1 MPADIVPPFNLES
14 VTFDAAGLVPI
25 ITQELASKDVLM
37 LAYANREALEKTL
50 ETGLAHYFS
59 RSRNKLWQKGE
70 ESGHTQRIHSVRLD
84 CDGDAVLYTVDQT
97 GPACHKLE
105 HSCFHNSLL
114 QTEVKSE
121 TNIGLANEI
130 TRIGPANEGTRI
142 GPELE
147 YVFATIQDR
156 IRNPVEG
163 SYVAKM
169 HNAGIDRILKKIGE
183 EAGEVII
190 AAKNAD
196 RAELQLE
203 VADLFFHTLFTMAE
217 IGVSLEDVAQELEGR
232 HGKRRT

>member
-1 MPADIVPPFNLES
+1 MMPVDIFPPFNLES
-14 VTFDAAGLVPI
+14 VAFDAAGLVPI
-25 ITQELASKDVLM
+25 ITQEAGSKDVLM

-70 ESGHTQRIHSVRLD
+70 ESGHTQRVHSIRLD
-84 CDGDAVLYTVDQT
+84 CDGDAILYTVDQI

-114 QTEVKSE
+114 ETEAKPE
-121 TNIGLANEI
+121 TK
-130 TRIGPANEGTRI
+130 IGPANEDRRI

-156 IRNPVEG
+156 IRNPTEG

-190 AAKNAD
+190 AAKNSD

-217 IGVSLEDVAQELEGR
+217 IGVSLEDVARELEGR

>member
-1 MPADIVPPFNLES
+1 MPADITPPFNLES

-25 ITQELASKDVLM
+25 ITQEAGSKDVLM

-70 ESGHTQRIHSVRLD
+70 ESGHTQKIHSIRLD
-84 CDGDAVLYTVDQT
+84 CDGDAILYTVDQI

-114 QTEVKSE
+114 ETEAKPE
-121 TNIGLANEI
+121 TK
-130 TRIGPANEGTRI
+130 IGPANEDTRI

-156 IRNPVEG
+156 IRNPTEG

-190 AAKNAD
+190 AAKNNQKS
-196 RAELQLE
+196 ELQLE

-217 IGVSLEDVAQELEGR
+217 IGVSLEDVARELEGR

>member
-1 MPADIVPPFNLES
+1 MPKDITPPFNLES
-14 VTFDAAGLVPI
+14 VTFDATGLVPI
-25 ITQELASKDVLM
+25 ITQEAGSKDVLM

-70 ESGHTQRIHSVRLD
+70 ESGHTQKVHSVRLD
-84 CDGDAVLYTVDQT
+84 CDGDAILYTVDQT

-114 QTEVKSE
+114 ETEAKPE
-121 TNIGLANEI
+121 TKIDPANED
-130 TRIGPANEGTRI
+130 TRIGPANEDTRI

-156 IRNPVEG
+156 IRNPTEG

-190 AAKNAD
+190 AAKNNQKS
-196 RAELQLE
+196 ELQLE

-217 IGVSLEDVAQELEGR
+217 IGVSLEDVARELEGR

>member
-1 MPADIVPPFNLES
+1 MPADITPPFNLES

-25 ITQELASKDVLM
+25 ITQEFGSKDVLM

-50 ETGLAHYFS
+50 ATGLAHYFS

-70 ESGHTQRIHSVRLD
+70 ESGHTQKIHSVKLD
-84 CDGDAVLYTVDQT
+84 CDGDAILYVVDQT

-105 HSCFHNSLL
+105 HSCFHNVLL
-114 QTEVKSE
+114 ETEPKLE
-121 TNIGLANEI
+121 TRIGLANEV
-130 TRIGPANEGTRI
+130 TRI

-156 IRNPVEG
+156 IRNPQEG

-190 AAKNAD
+190 AAKNDD

-217 IGVSLEDVAQELEGR
+217 IGVSLEDVARELEGR

>member
-1 MPADIVPPFNLES
+1 MSKDITPPFNLES

-25 ITQELASKDVLM
+25 ITQELGSKDVLM

-50 ETGLAHYFS
+50 ATGLAHYFS

-70 ESGHTQRIHSVRLD
+70 ESGHTQKIHSIRLD
-84 CDGDAVLYTVDQT
+84 CDGDAILYTVDQS
-97 GPACHKLE
+97 GPACHKLK

-114 QTEVKSE
+114 ETEAKPE
-121 TNIGLANEI
+121 TK
-130 TRIGPANEGTRI
+130 I

-156 IRNPVEG
+156 IRNPTEG

-190 AAKNAD
+190 AAKNGD

-217 IGVSLEDVAQELEGR
+217 IGVSLEDVARELEGR

>member
-1 MPADIVPPFNLES
+1 MPKDITPPFNLES

-25 ITQELASKDVLM
+25 ITQEAGSKDVLM

-50 ETGLAHYFS
+50 ATGLAHYFS

-70 ESGHTQRIHSVRLD
+70 ESGNTQKIHSIRLD
-84 CDGDAVLYTVDQT
+84 CDGDAILYTVDQT

-114 QTEVKSE
+114 ETESKPE
-121 TNIGLANEI
+121 
-130 TRIGPANEGTRI
+130 TRIGPANEDTRI

-156 IRNPVEG
+156 IRNPTEG

-190 AAKNAD
+190 AAKNNEKS
-196 RAELQLE
+196 ELQLE

-217 IGVSLEDVAQELEGR
+217 IGVSLEDVARELEGR

>member
-1 MPADIVPPFNLES
+1 MMPVDIFPPFNLES
-14 VTFDAAGLVPI
+14 VAFDAAGLVPI
-25 ITQELASKDVLM
+25 ITQEAGSKDVLM

-59 RSRNKLWQKGE
+59 RSRHKLWQKGE
-70 ESGHTQRIHSVRLD
+70 ESGHTQRVHSIRLD
-84 CDGDAVLYTVDQT
+84 CDGDAILYSVDQI

-114 QTEVKSE
+114 ETEAKPE
-121 TNIGLANEI
+121 TK
-130 TRIGPANEGTRI
+130 IGPANEDRRI

-156 IRNPVEG
+156 IRNPTEG

-190 AAKNAD
+190 AAKNSD

-217 IGVSLEDVAQELEGR
+217 IGVSLEDVARELEGR

>member
-25 ITQELASKDVLM
+25 ITQEAGSKDVLM

-50 ETGLAHYFS
+50 ATGLAHYFS

-70 ESGHTQRIHSVRLD
+70 ESGHTQKIHSIRLD
-84 CDGDAVLYTVDQT
+84 CDGDAILYTVDQT

-114 QTEVKSE
+114 ETEVKSE
-121 TNIGLANEI
+121 TK
-130 TRIGPANEGTRI
+130 I

-156 IRNPVEG
+156 VRNPTEG

-196 RAELQLE
+196 HAELQLE

-217 IGVSLEDVAQELEGR
+217 IGVSLEDVARELEGR

>member
-1 MPADIVPPFNLES
+1 MMPADITPPFNLES
-14 VTFDAAGLVPI
+14 VTFDAMGLVPI
-25 ITQELASKDVLM
+25 ITQEAGSKDVLM

-70 ESGHTQRIHSVRLD
+70 ESGHTQKIHSVRLD

-114 QTEVKSE
+114 ETEVKSE
-121 TNIGLANEI
+121 TK
-130 TRIGPANEGTRI
+130 I

-156 IRNPVEG
+156 IRNPTEG

-196 RAELQLE
+196 HAELQLE

-217 IGVSLEDVAQELEGR
+217 IGVSLEDVARELEER

>member
-1 MPADIVPPFNLES
+1 MPADITPPFNLES
-14 VTFDAAGLVPI
+14 VTFDVAGLVPI
-25 ITQELASKDVLM
+25 ITQEAGSKDVLM

-50 ETGLAHYFS
+50 ATGLAHYFS

-70 ESGHTQRIHSVRLD
+70 ESGHTQKIHSVRLD
-84 CDGDAVLYTVDQT
+84 CDGDAILYTVDQT

-114 QTEVKSE
+114 ETEAKPE
-121 TNIGLANEI
+121 
-130 TRIGPANEGTRI
+130 TRIGPANEDTRI

-156 IRNPVEG
+156 IRNPQEG

-190 AAKNAD
+190 AAKNNEKS
-196 RAELQLE
+196 ELQLE

-217 IGVSLEDVAQELEGR
+217 IGVSLEDVARELEGR

>member
-14 VTFDAAGLVPI
+14 VAFDAAGLVPI
-25 ITQELASKDVLM
+25 ITQEAGSKDVLM

-70 ESGHTQRIHSVRLD
+70 ESGHRQRVHSIRLD
-84 CDGDAVLYTVDQT
+84 CDGDAALYTVDQI

-114 QTEVKSE
+114 ETEAKPE
-121 TNIGLANEI
+121 TK
-130 TRIGPANEGTRI
+130 IGPANEDTRI

-156 IRNPVEG
+156 IRNPTEG

-190 AAKNAD
+190 AAKNSD

-217 IGVSLEDVAQELEGR
+217 IGVSLEDVARELEGR

>member
-1 MPADIVPPFNLES
+1 MMPVDIFPPFNLES
-14 VTFDAAGLVPI
+14 VAFDAAGLVPI
-25 ITQELASKDVLM
+25 ITQEAGSKDVLM

-50 ETGLAHYFS
+50 ETRLAHYFS
-59 RSRNKLWQKGE
+59 RSRHKLWQKGE
-70 ESGHTQRIHSVRLD
+70 ESGHTQRVHSIRLD
-84 CDGDAVLYTVDQT
+84 CDGDAILYTVDQI

-114 QTEVKSE
+114 ETEAKPE
-121 TNIGLANEI
+121 TK
-130 TRIGPANEGTRI
+130 IGPANEDRRI

-156 IRNPVEG
+156 IRNPTEG

-190 AAKNAD
+190 AAKNSD

-217 IGVSLEDVAQELEGR
+217 IGVSLEDVARELEGR

>member
-1 MPADIVPPFNLES
+1 MPKDITPPFNLES

-25 ITQELASKDVLM
+25 ITQEAGSKDVLM

-50 ETGLAHYFS
+50 TTGLAHYFS

-70 ESGHTQRIHSVRLD
+70 ESGHTQKIHSVRLD

-114 QTEVKSE
+114 ETEVKSE
-121 TNIGLANEI
+121 TKIGSANED
-130 TRIGPANEGTRI
+130 TRI

-156 IRNPVEG
+156 IRNPTEG

-190 AAKNAD
+190 AAKNNEKS
-196 RAELQLE
+196 ELQLE

-217 IGVSLEDVAQELEGR
+217 IGVSLEDVARELEGR

>member
-1 MPADIVPPFNLES
+1 MSKDITPPFNLDS

-25 ITQELASKDVLM
+25 ITQEVGSKDVLM

-50 ETGLAHYFS
+50 ATGFAHYFS

-70 ESGHTQRIHSVRLD
+70 ESGHTQKIYSIRLD
-84 CDGDAVLYTVDQT
+84 CDGDAILYTVDQS
-97 GPACHKLE
+97 GPACHKFE

-114 QTEVKSE
+114 EMEAKPE
-121 TNIGLANEI
+121 
-130 TRIGPANEGTRI
+130 TRI

-147 YVFATIQDR
+147 YVFSTIQDR
-156 IRNPVEG
+156 IKNPQEG

-190 AAKNAD
+190 AAKNSE

-217 IGVSLEDVAQELEGR
+217 IGISLEDVARELEGR

>member
-1 MPADIVPPFNLES
+1 MPADITPPFNLES

-25 ITQELASKDVLM
+25 ITQEAGSKDVLM

-50 ETGLAHYFS
+50 QTGLAHYFS

-70 ESGHTQRIHSVRLD
+70 ESGHTQKIRSIRLD
-84 CDGDAVLYTVDQT
+84 CDGDAILYTVDQT

-114 QTEVKSE
+114 ETEAKPE
-121 TNIGLANEI
+121 
-130 TRIGPANEGTRI
+130 TRI

-156 IRNPVEG
+156 IRNPTEG

-190 AAKNAD
+190 AAKNNQKS
-196 RAELQLE
+196 ELQLE

-217 IGVSLEDVAQELEGR
+217 IGVSLEDVARELEGR

>member
-1 MPADIVPPFNLES
+1 MPADITPPFNLES

-25 ITQELASKDVLM
+25 ITQEAGSKDVLM
-37 LAYANREALEKTL
+37 LAYANREALEKTFQ
-50 ETGLAHYFS
+50 TGLAHYFS

-70 ESGHTQRIHSVRLD
+70 ESGHTQKIHSIRLD
-84 CDGDAVLYTVDQT
+84 CDGDAILYTVDQI

-114 QTEVKSE
+114 ETEVKPE
-121 TNIGLANEI
+121 
-130 TRIGPANEGTRI
+130 TRIGPANEDTRIGPANEDTRI

-156 IRNPVEG
+156 IRNPTEG

-190 AAKNAD
+190 AAKNNQKS
-196 RAELQLE
+196 ELQLE

-217 IGVSLEDVAQELEGR
+217 IGVSLEDVARELEGR

>member
-1 MPADIVPPFNLES
+1 MMPVDIFPPFNLES
-14 VTFDAAGLVPI
+14 VAFDAAGLVPI
-25 ITQELASKDVLM
+25 IAQEAGSKDVLM

-70 ESGHTQRIHSVRLD
+70 ESGHTQRVHSIRLD
-84 CDGDAVLYTVDQT
+84 CDGDAILYSVDQL

-114 QTEVKSE
+114 ETEAKPE
-121 TNIGLANEI
+121 TK
-130 TRIGPANEGTRI
+130 IGPANEDRRI

-156 IRNPVEG
+156 IRNPTEG

-190 AAKNAD
+190 AAKNSD

-217 IGVSLEDVAQELEGR
+217 IGVSLEDVARELEGR

>member
-1 MPADIVPPFNLES
+1 MMPVDIFPPFNLES
-14 VTFDAAGLVPI
+14 VAFDAAGLVPI
-25 ITQELASKDVLM
+25 IAQEAGSKDVLM

-70 ESGHTQRIHSVRLD
+70 ESGHTQRVHSIRLD
-84 CDGDAVLYTVDQT
+84 CDGDAILYSVDQI

-114 QTEVKSE
+114 ETEAKPE
-121 TNIGLANEI
+121 TK
-130 TRIGPANEGTRI
+130 IGPANEDRRI

-156 IRNPVEG
+156 IRNPTEG

-190 AAKNAD
+190 AAKNSD

-217 IGVSLEDVAQELEGR
+217 IGVSLEDVARELEGR

>member
-1 MPADIVPPFNLES
+1 MMPVDIFPPFNLES
-14 VTFDAAGLVPI
+14 VAFDAAGLVPI
-25 ITQELASKDVLM
+25 ITQEAGSKDVLM

-70 ESGHTQRIHSVRLD
+70 ESGHTQRVHSIRLD
-84 CDGDAVLYTVDQT
+84 CDGDAILYSVDQI

-114 QTEVKSE
+114 ETEAKPE
-121 TNIGLANEI
+121 TK
-130 TRIGPANEGTRI
+130 IGPANEDRRI

-156 IRNPVEG
+156 IRNPTEG

-190 AAKNAD
+190 AAKNSD

-217 IGVSLEDVAQELEGR
+217 IGVSLEDVARELEGR

>member
-14 VTFDAAGLVPI
+14 VTFDAAGLVPV
-25 ITQELASKDVLM
+25 ITQEFGSKDVLM
-37 LAYANREALEKTL
+37 LAWATREALEKTL

-70 ESGHTQRIHSVRLD
+70 ESGHTQKIHSVRLD
-84 CDGDAVLYTVDQT
+84 CDGDAILYTVDQT

-105 HSCFHNSLL
+105 HSCFHNSLSE
-114 QTEVKSE
+114 TEVKSE
-121 TNIGLANEI
+121 TKIGQ
-130 TRIGPANEGTRI
+130 
-142 GPELE
+142 ELE

-156 IRNPVEG
+156 IRNPTEG

-217 IGVSLEDVAQELEGR
+217 IGVSLEDVARELEGR

>member
-1 MPADIVPPFNLES
+1 MMPVDIFPPFNLES
-14 VTFDAAGLVPI
+14 VAFDAAGLVPI
-25 ITQELASKDVLM
+25 ITQEAGSKDVLM

-70 ESGHTQRIHSVRLD
+70 ESGHTQRVHSIRLD
-84 CDGDAVLYTVDQT
+84 CDGDAILYSVDQL

-114 QTEVKSE
+114 ETEAKPE
-121 TNIGLANEI
+121 TK
-130 TRIGPANEGTRI
+130 IGPANEDRRI

-156 IRNPVEG
+156 IRNPTEG

-190 AAKNAD
+190 AAKNSD

-217 IGVSLEDVAQELEGR
+217 IGVSLEDVARELEGR

>member
-1 MPADIVPPFNLES
+1 MPADITPPFNLES
-14 VTFDAAGLVPI
+14 VTFDTAGLVPI
-25 ITQELASKDVLM
+25 ITQEAGSKDVLM

-70 ESGHTQRIHSVRLD
+70 ESGHTQKIHSIRLD

-114 QTEVKSE
+114 ETEVKPE
-121 TNIGLANEI
+121 TKIGS
-130 TRIGPANEGTRI
+130 
-142 GPELE
+142 ELE

-156 IRNPVEG
+156 IRNPQEG

-217 IGVSLEDVAQELEGR
+217 IGVSLEDVARELEGR

>member
-1 MPADIVPPFNLES
+1 MMPVDIFPPFNLES
-14 VTFDAAGLVPI
+14 VAFDAAGLVPI
-25 ITQELASKDVLM
+25 ITQEAGSKDVLM

-50 ETGLAHYFS
+50 ETRLAHYFS
-59 RSRNKLWQKGE
+59 RSRHKLWQKGE
-70 ESGHTQRIHSVRLD
+70 ESGHTQRVHSIRLD
-84 CDGDAVLYTVDQT
+84 CDGDAILYTVDQI

-114 QTEVKSE
+114 ETEAKPE
-121 TNIGLANEI
+121 TK
-130 TRIGPANEGTRI
+130 IGPANEDRRI

-156 IRNPVEG
+156 IRNPTEG

-190 AAKNAD
+190 AAKNSD

-217 IGVSLEDVAQELEGR
+217 IGVSLEDVARELEGR
-232 HGKRRT
+232 HGKRRS

>member
-1 MPADIVPPFNLES
+1 MPQDITPPFNLES

-25 ITQELASKDVLM
+25 ITQEAGSKDVLM

-70 ESGHTQRIHSVRLD
+70 ESGYTQKIHSIRLD
-84 CDGDAVLYTVDQT
+84 CDGDAILYTVDQS

-114 QTEVKSE
+114 ETEVKSE
-121 TNIGLANEI
+121 TK
-130 TRIGPANEGTRI
+130 I

-147 YVFATIQDR
+147 YVFATIRDR
-156 IRNPVEG
+156 IRNPQEG

-190 AAKNAD
+190 AAKNAN

-217 IGVSLEDVAQELEGR
+217 IGVSLEDVARELEGR
-232 HGKRRT
+232 HGKRRE

>member
-1 MPADIVPPFNLES
+1 MPTDITPPFNLES
-14 VTFDAAGLVPI
+14 LTFDAAGLVPI
-25 ITQELASKDVLM
+25 ITQEFGSKDVLM

-70 ESGHTQRIHSVRLD
+70 ESGHTQKIHSIRLD
-84 CDGDAVLYTVDQT
+84 CDGDAILYTVNQS

-114 QTEVKSE
+114 ETELNPERK
-121 TNIGLANEI
+121 IGPANED
-130 TRIGPANEGTRI
+130 TRIGPANEDTRI

-147 YVFATIQDR
+147 YVFSTIQDR
-156 IRNPVEG
+156 IRNPTEG

-203 VADLFFHTLFTMAE
+203 VADLLFHTLFTMAE

-232 HGKRRT
+232 HGKRRA

>member
-1 MPADIVPPFNLES
+1 MPKDITAPFNLES
-14 VTFDAAGLVPI
+14 VTFDATGLVPI
-25 ITQELASKDVLM
+25 ITQELGSKDVLM

-50 ETGLAHYFS
+50 ATGLAHYFS

-70 ESGHTQRIHSVRLD
+70 ESGHTQKIYSIRLD
-84 CDGDAVLYTVDQT
+84 CDGDAILYTVDQS

-114 QTEVKSE
+114 ETEAKPE
-121 TNIGLANEI
+121 
-130 TRIGPANEGTRI
+130 TRI

-156 IRNPVEG
+156 IKNPQEG

-190 AAKNAD
+190 AAKNSD

-217 IGVSLEDVAQELEGR
+217 IGVSLEDVARELEGR

>member
-1 MPADIVPPFNLES
+1 
-14 VTFDAAGLVPI
+14 
-25 ITQELASKDVLM
+25 
-37 LAYANREALEKTL
+37 
-50 ETGLAHYFS
+50 
-59 RSRNKLWQKGE
+59 
-70 ESGHTQRIHSVRLD
+70 
-84 CDGDAVLYTVDQT
+84 LYSVDQS

-114 QTEVKSE
+114 ETEPKPE
-121 TNIGLANEI
+121 TK
-130 TRIGPANEGTRI
+130 I

-156 IRNPVEG
+156 IRNPTEG

-190 AAKNAD
+190 AAKNTD

-217 IGVSLEDVAQELEGR
+217 IGVSLEDVARELEGR
-232 HGKRRT
+232 HGKRRTE

>member
-1 MPADIVPPFNLES
+1 MSKDITPPFNLES

-25 ITQELASKDVLM
+25 ITQELGSKDVLM

-50 ETGLAHYFS
+50 ATGLAHYFS

-70 ESGHTQRIHSVRLD
+70 ESGHTQKIHSIRLD
-84 CDGDAVLYTVDQT
+84 CDGDAILYTVDQS

-114 QTEVKSE
+114 ETEAKPE
-121 TNIGLANEI
+121 TN
-130 TRIGPANEGTRI
+130 IGPANEVMRI

-156 IRNPVEG
+156 IRNPTEG

-190 AAKNAD
+190 AAKNNEKS
-196 RAELQLE
+196 ELQLE

-217 IGVSLEDVAQELEGR
+217 IGVSLEDVARELEGR

>member
-1 MPADIVPPFNLES
+1 MMPADIVPPFNLES

-25 ITQELASKDVLM
+25 ITQEAGSKDVLM
-37 LAYANREALEKTL
+37 FAWANREALEKTL

-70 ESGHTQRIHSVRLD
+70 ESGHTQKIHSVRLD

-114 QTEVKSE
+114 ETEPKPE
-121 TNIGLANEI
+121 TK
-130 TRIGPANEGTRI
+130 IGPANEDTRI

-156 IRNPVEG
+156 IRNPTEG

-190 AAKNAD
+190 AAKNSD

-217 IGVSLEDVAQELEGR
+217 IGVSLEDVARELEGR
-232 HGKRRT
+232 HGKRRTQ

>member
-25 ITQELASKDVLM
+25 ITQEFGSKDVLM

-50 ETGLAHYFS
+50 ATGLAHYFS

-70 ESGHTQRIHSVRLD
+70 ESGHTQKIHSIRLD
-84 CDGDAVLYTVDQT
+84 CDGDAILYTVDQS

-114 QTEVKSE
+114 ETEPKLE
-121 TNIGLANEI
+121 
-130 TRIGPANEGTRI
+130 TRI

-156 IRNPVEG
+156 IRNPTEG

-190 AAKNAD
+190 AAKNNEKS
-196 RAELQLE
+196 ELQLE

-217 IGVSLEDVAQELEGR
+217 IGVSLEDVARELEGR

>member
-1 MPADIVPPFNLES
+1 MMPVDIFPPFNLES
-14 VTFDAAGLVPI
+14 VAFDAAGLVPI
-25 ITQELASKDVLM
+25 IAQEAGSKDVLM

-50 ETGLAHYFS
+50 ETRLAHYFS
-59 RSRNKLWQKGE
+59 RSRHKLWQKGE
-70 ESGHTQRIHSVRLD
+70 ESGHTQRVHSIRLD
-84 CDGDAVLYTVDQT
+84 CDGDAILYSVDQI

-114 QTEVKSE
+114 ETEAKPE
-121 TNIGLANEI
+121 TK
-130 TRIGPANEGTRI
+130 IGPANEDRRI

-156 IRNPVEG
+156 IRNPTEG

-190 AAKNAD
+190 AAKNSD

-217 IGVSLEDVAQELEGR
+217 IGVSLEDVARELEGR

>member
-1 MPADIVPPFNLES
+1 MPADITPPFNLES
-14 VTFDAAGLVPI
+14 VTFDATGLVPI
-25 ITQELASKDVLM
+25 ITQEAGSKDVLM

-50 ETGLAHYFS
+50 ATGLAHYFS

-70 ESGHTQRIHSVRLD
+70 ESGHTQKIHSVRLD

-114 QTEVKSE
+114 ETEPKPESK
-121 TNIGLANEI
+121 
-130 TRIGPANEGTRI
+130 I

-156 IRNPVEG
+156 IRNPQEG

-169 HNAGIDRILKKIGE
+169 HSAGIDRILKKIGE

-190 AAKNAD
+190 AAKNNEKS
-196 RAELQLE
+196 ELQLE
-203 VADLFFHTLFTMAE
+203 VADLLFHTLFTMAE
-217 IGVSLEDVAQELEGR
+217 IGISLEDVARELEGR
-232 HGKRRT
+232 HGKRRE

>member
-1 MPADIVPPFNLES
+1 MPADITPPFNLES

-25 ITQELASKDVLM
+25 ITQEFGSKDVLM

-70 ESGHTQRIHSVRLD
+70 ESGHTQKIHSVRLD
-84 CDGDAVLYTVDQT
+84 CDGDAVLYSVDQS

-114 QTEVKSE
+114 ETEPKPE
-121 TNIGLANEI
+121 TK
-130 TRIGPANEGTRI
+130 I

-156 IRNPVEG
+156 IRNPTEG

-190 AAKNAD
+190 AAKNTD

-217 IGVSLEDVAQELEGR
+217 IGVSLEDVARELEGR
-232 HGKRRT
+232 HGKRRTE

>member
-1 MPADIVPPFNLES
+1 MPADITPPFNLES

-25 ITQELASKDVLM
+25 ITQEAGSKDVLM

-70 ESGHTQRIHSVRLD
+70 ESGHTQKIHSVKLD
-84 CDGDAVLYTVDQT
+84 CDGDAVLYTVDQS

-114 QTEVKSE
+114 ETEVKPE
-121 TNIGLANEI
+121 TKIGS
-130 TRIGPANEGTRI
+130 
-142 GPELE
+142 ELE

-156 IRNPVEG
+156 IRNPTEG

-190 AAKNAD
+190 AAKNSD

-217 IGVSLEDVAQELEGR
+217 IGVSLEDVARELEGR

>member
-1 MPADIVPPFNLES
+1 MPADISAPFSLES
-14 VTFDAAGLVPI
+14 LAFDTAGLVPVI
-25 ITQELASKDVLM
+25 AQEHGSNEVLM
-37 LAYANREALEKTL
+37 LAYANREALEQTL
-50 ETGLAHYFS
+50 ATGLAHYFS

-70 ESGHTQRIHSVRLD
+70 ESGHTQRVRAVRLD
-84 CDGDAVLYTVDQT
+84 CDGDAVLYVVDQS
-97 GPACHKLE
+97 GPACHTLE
-105 HSCFHNSLL
+105 HSCFHNSLFEPEL
-114 QTEVKSE
+114 KPEKPGS
-121 TNIGLANEI
+121 
-130 TRIGPANEGTRI
+130 RI

-156 IRNPVEG
+156 IRNPQEG

-203 VADLFFHTLFTMAE
+203 VADLLFHTLFTMAE
-217 IGVSLEDVAQELEGR
+217 IGVNLEDVARELEGR

>member
-14 VTFDAAGLVPI
+14 VTFDASGLVPI
-25 ITQELASKDVLM
+25 ITQEAGSKDVLM

-70 ESGHTQRIHSVRLD
+70 ESGHTQKIHSIRLD

-114 QTEVKSE
+114 ETEVKSE
-121 TNIGLANEI
+121 SK
-130 TRIGPANEGTRI
+130 I

-156 IRNPVEG
+156 IRNPQEG

-190 AAKNAD
+190 AAKNNE
-196 RAELQLE
+196 RSELQLE

-217 IGVSLEDVAQELEGR
+217 IGVSLEDVARELEGR
-232 HGKRRT
+232 HGKRRK

>member
-1 MPADIVPPFNLES
+1 MPADITSPFNLES

-25 ITQELASKDVLM
+25 IVQELGSKDVLM

-50 ETGLAHYFS
+50 ATGLAHYFS

-70 ESGHTQRIHSVRLD
+70 ESGNTQKICSIRLD
-84 CDGDAVLYTVDQT
+84 CDGDAILYTVDQS

-114 QTEVKSE
+114 ETEAKPE
-121 TNIGLANEI
+121 TK
-130 TRIGPANEGTRI
+130 I

-156 IRNPVEG
+156 IRNPTEG

-190 AAKNAD
+190 AAKNND

-217 IGVSLEDVAQELEGR
+217 IGVSLEDVARELEGR

>member
-1 MPADIVPPFNLES
+1 MPKDITSPFNLES
-14 VTFDAAGLVPI
+14 VTFDATGLVPI
-25 ITQELASKDVLM
+25 ITQEAGSKDVLM

-59 RSRNKLWQKGE
+59 RSRNKLWKKGE
-70 ESGHTQRIHSVRLD
+70 ESGHTQKIHSVRLD

-114 QTEVKSE
+114 ETEPKSE
-121 TNIGLANEI
+121 TK
-130 TRIGPANEGTRI
+130 I

-156 IRNPVEG
+156 IRNPTEG

-190 AAKNAD
+190 AAKNGD

-217 IGVSLEDVAQELEGR
+217 IGVSLEDVARELEGR